1 MKEVLVQLFKL
12 QSIDREI
19 LQKEKMIKQIPQR
32 MQELTNQINKQKEI
46 FNEIEQRLKEDSNA
60 ELAVDR
66 KFQETK
72 MSIDRHKKQLVTV
85 KTNKEYAALL
95 KEIAVEEAN
104 IERFEEEMLVLLD
117 DHEVMENEK
126 KEEEQALNK
135 MQERYE
141 KDKKILEEKK
151 VLFEKEIMEKKL
163 ERENIGAELESS
175 LLKRYER
182 IRKLRDGIAVVQIQG
197 ENCGGCFTRIP
208 PQVINEA
215 KTGDK
220 ILTCESCG
228 RIIIYREEG

>member
-12 QSIDREI
+12 QSIDRDV
-19 LQKEKMIKQIPQR
+19 LQKERMIEQIPQR

-46 FNEIEQRLKEDSNA
+46 FDEVEQRLKEDSNT
-60 ELAVDR
+60 ELAIER

-72 MSIDRHKKQLVTV
+72 MSIERHKKQLVTV

-95 KEIAVEEAN
+95 KEIAAEEAD
-104 IERFEEEMLVLLD
+104 IERLEEEMLVLLD
-117 DHEVMENEK
+117 NHETMENEK

-141 KDKKILEEKK
+141 KDKKMLEEKK
-151 VLFEKEIMEKKL
+151 VLFEKEIMEKKV
-163 ERENIGAELESS
+163 ERENIGTELESS

-215 KTGDK
+215 KRGDR

-228 RIIIYREEG
+228 RIIIYMEEG